1 MRGFGFRNRCLD
13 RLFVGHVGVE
23 GNALHF
29 GGDLLGVF
37 LVLVDDADFRA
48 LGGHGAGGRGAEAGA
63 TAGDENGYVLQ
74 LHGNNLSLGV
84 SFLDS

>member
-1 MRGFGFRNRCLD
+1 MRGFGLGNRRLD
-13 RLFVGHVGVE
+13 RLFVGDVGVE
-23 GNALHF
+23 GDALYF
-29 GGDLLGVF
+29 GGDLFGVF
-37 LVLVDDADFRA
+37 LVLVDDADFGA